1 MSDTVSSLAQ
11 KLRPYWLRDVG
22 ASGGGI
28 VAGSGGGG
36 LTAHALNGPYHTG
49 ELDPD
54 QAPWAV
60 TDTEF
65 AIHAANP
72 DAHHARQHSI
82 ISSSDHTVTGSQ
94 YQIVGLPAANTL
106 GLLMP
111 SATPA
116 ANTLV
121 RTDSSSAVRLVELTV
136 TDDLYMDGVLDFGVN
151 TLYED
156 ATYLRL
162 TGSKALLLAQN
173 IGNANWTIYN
183 AGGAEFRGN
192 VDILA
197 GGDLYVAG
205 SGFYAGNPVLFVD
218 SSGGNVG
225 ILRVPD
231 PQFALDVNGP
241 ARAQYFIGPHAIQL
255 KDALLIAHYDGP
267 ERGPA
272 GEANGHFG
280 QVATVTGD
288 VVFRPGKF
296 NKAVEITE
304 PYSNILAN
312 PSFETSATGWA
323 SYATGA
329 ATGSRTRTDEDA
341 WDGYYSYKIV
351 KTGGSNATRW
361 GATTTYAVT
370 SGQAYSLSVRVRV
383 ADAVGQ
389 VGDLV
394 VFRTET
400 NVTAAAASVTAVGNE
415 WVELIINTT
424 ATATGTATIYVWIAN
439 CDTATIYIDAVQV
452 TATGAA
458 RPFWGGAAGRAAG
471 NLNYSNLPMR
481 WNRCTIMA
489 WVRLSATAGA
499 LGRQVFLFE
508 VRADNDNRY
517 YVSISNTTNMLLAHL
532 AGGGTSTAPGGTS
545 VVTAGAWH
553 HVALVVNG
561 TAVAL
566 YLDGIAEDTN
576 NTLAGSS
583 VGMATAYI
591 GAGASG
597 NRANGMIDDFAIIND
612 ALDAAG
618 VRAVYESNAPVF
630 AESSVWSWRATPKGL
645 VWADDEGL
653 WMRDV
658 AGNPVLGIYG
668 GEAATKSW
676 GGFGLAVGDLVIG
689 RNAVGSAAL
698 MWDQSTGKFGWYGGG
713 DGTPQVE
720 ISTGGEV
727 VAGSGAVRL
736 GNYGLRAYTP
746 SNALGLS
753 VSESGIFLQA
763 GGPRATPFST
773 ATASRVRWN
782 LGELFGADA
791 ESYLDS
797 FSNTRYMRPTVLRS
811 FWDGAELHGSWLE
824 LSAGHIDA
832 SSRARI
838 VVADGYWLPNNYSNP
853 SIYNTTNVIDLQA
866 SLVMLSATNLRLQ
879 GPATNAGAVGAYA
892 GKVKVNINGTDRWI
906 PYYAS

>member
-1 MSDTVSSLAQ
+1 
-11 KLRPYWLRDVG
+11 
-22 ASGGGI
+22 
-28 VAGSGGGG
+28 
-36 LTAHALNGPYHTG
+36 
-49 ELDPD
+49 
-54 QAPWAV
+54 
-60 TDTEF
+60 
-65 AIHAANP
+65 
-72 DAHHARQHSI
+72 
-82 ISSSDHTVTGSQ
+82 
-94 YQIVGLPAANTL
+94 
-106 GLLMP
+106 
-111 SATPA
+111 
-116 ANTLV
+116 
-121 RTDSSSAVRLVELTV
+121 
-136 TDDLYMDGVLDFGVN
+136 
-151 TLYED
+151 
-156 ATYLRL
+156 
-162 TGSKALLLAQN
+162 
-173 IGNANWTIYN
+173 
-183 AGGAEFRGN
+183 
-192 VDILA
+192 
-197 GGDLYVAG
+197 
-205 SGFYAGNPVLFVD
+205 
-218 SSGGNVG
+218 
-225 ILRVPD
+225 
-231 PQFALDVNGP
+231 
-241 ARAQYFIGPHAIQL
+241 
-255 KDALLIAHYDGP
+255 
-267 ERGPA
+267 
-272 GEANGHFG
+272 
-280 QVATVTGD
+280 

-532 AGGGTSTAPGGTS
+532 AGGGTSTAPSGTS

-561 TAVAL
+561 TAVTL
-566 YLDGIAEDTN
+566 YLDGVAEDTN

-727 VAGSGAVRL
+727 VAGAGAVKL
-736 GNYGLRAYTP
+736 GSYGMRVSADGGATVTIAINENGVVLSPGGART
-746 SNALGLS
+746 ALG
-753 VSESGIFLQA
+753 VA
-763 GGPRATPFST
+763 GG
-773 ATASRVRWN
+773 SRIR
-782 LGELFGADA
+782 GGAFEFFEA
-791 ESYLDS
+791 NEESYLDGTS
-797 FSNTRYMRPTVLRS
+797 TTRYMYPLVMRSIVGDAGWVEIAAKGEDYTLAEAAKIVISQGLWIPTYSALG
-811 FWDGAELHGSWLE
+811 GAGWNST
-824 LSAGHIDA
+824 
-832 SSRARI
+832 RI
-838 VVADGYWLPNNYSNP
+838 
-853 SIYNTTNVIDLQA
+853 IDLQA
-866 SLVMLSATNLRLQ
+866 HTVGISASNLRL
-879 GPATNAGAVGAYA
+879 PSLTTNAGAVGAYA